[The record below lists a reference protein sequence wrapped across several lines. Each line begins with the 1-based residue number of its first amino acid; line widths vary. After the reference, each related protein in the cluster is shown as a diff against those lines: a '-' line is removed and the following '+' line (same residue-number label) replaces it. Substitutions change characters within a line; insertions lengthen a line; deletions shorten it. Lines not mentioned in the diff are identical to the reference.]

1 MSTSGSPSP
10 RSNQLPKRSRIR
22 TDVTTSSTT
31 GSTSNGEQ
39 ARRASGD
46 AAAAQLVARNR
57 ARSSTRTE
65 APAEASRGR
74 TWTGGAGADDD
85 RVVARHRAII
95 ARVRDLTFGGPGRLQ
110 VVDGHGAPPRA
121 QDGVGAPAL
130 VLVVVFWAASFSAIK
145 ALLDRGVAAPD
156 IAILRYVVAAPGFA
170 LLLWSVGGLP
180 GLAGRDA
187 VRLALAGV
195 AVVTGYHVPEHRH
208 EVHDVGDGG
217 AGGRPLPRAD
227 PPPRGGPRPRARRAR
242 RIVGLAVAFAG
253 VAVVVLLGAGAELSF
268 ANAKG
273 PLIVI
278 GAPVAF
284 ALYNVLL
291 QPLLQQYGLLAL
303 TAASSLVGMLGLVP
317 FVRPSTVD
325 AVAEM
330 SASSAA
336 LILYLGIVYPLRL
349 RGLERRAARARA
361 DAGGV
366 LHLRDPALAVLMGAL
381 FLDELITVWL
391 AVGGALILGGVAL
404 AQRSRAG

>member
-1 MSTSGSPSP
+1 MDTA
-10 RSNQLPKRSRIR
+10 LPLGRR
-22 TDVTTSSTT
+22 T
-31 GSTSNGEQ
+31 
-39 ARRASGD
+39 AS
-46 AAAAQLVARNR
+46 AHV
-57 ARSSTRTE
+57 
-65 APAEASRGR
+65 
-74 TWTGGAGADDD
+74 
-85 RVVARHRAII
+85 
-95 ARVRDLTFGGPGRLQ
+95 
-110 VVDGHGAPPRA
+110 
-121 QDGVGAPAL
+121 AL

-180 GLAGRDA
+180 GLARRDA

-195 AVVTGYHVPEHRH
+195 AVVTGYHMSLNIGTKDTTSGTAALVVALSPALTLLLA
-208 EVHDVGDGG
+208 
-217 AGGRPLPRAD
+217 AGLGLERA
-227 PPPRGGPRPRARRAR
+227 GPR
-242 RIVGLAVAFAG
+242 RIAGLAVAFAG

-291 QPLLQQYGLLAL
+291 QPLLQRYGLLAL
-303 TAASSLVGMLGLVP
+303 TAASSLIGMLGLVP

-330 SASSAA
+330 SPSSAA
-336 LILYLGIVYPLRL
+336 LILYLGIACTLFGYAAWNVGL
-349 RGLERRAARARA
+349 RGLGPTRA
-361 DAGGV
+361 V
-366 LHLRDPALAVLMGAL
+366 SYTYVIPALAVLMGAL
-381 FLDELITVWL
+381 FLDEPITVWL

-404 AQRSRAG
+404 AQRSRSS